1 MNNKTLKYF
10 SVILIIFLFG
20 CSKSIEKSPNIVFIL
35 TDDLAYAD
43 LSSYGSEFIETPNLD
58 KMADDGVKMTS
69 YYAAQAVCSA
79 SRAAILTGCY
89 PNRLG
94 ISGAFGP
101 KSKRGINPDEFL
113 LSEMLKE
120 NNYKTGIFG
129 KWHLGDAEKF
139 LPTNHGFDE
148 FYGILFSNDMWKF
161 HPERPEGY
169 PDDLMLYRNETPIQ
183 SIVDQSDL
191 TKDITDE
198 SIRFIEENKD
208 NQFFLYIAHPQPHVP
223 LFASKDFNGS
233 TGNGLFADVIS
244 EIDFSVGRVIEAL
257 EKNNLTENTIV
268 VFTSDNGPWLSYG
281 DHAGSSGIYRE
292 GKGTAWEGGQ
302 RVPCIIKYP
311 REIKANTIIDEPVMG
326 IDWMPTFS
334 HITGSKLSD
343 NKIDGKNIWP
353 LLTQKENKSPH
364 KELYFYYR
372 QNELHAVR
380 SGNWKL
386 YFPRSYRTLN
396 GKPGGKDGM
405 PVKYEYN
412 EVKSNELYNLKE
424 DPSEMKNVY
433 MENIEKAKE
442 LEKMGENARQELGDA
457 LTSIVGDG
465 VRKIGTI
472 DYFNKCE

>member
-1 MNNKTLKYF
+1 MNNKTLKYL
-10 SVILIIFLFG
+10 STLLVVFLFG
-20 CSKSIEKSPNIVFIL
+20 CSKSTEKSPNIVFIL

-183 SIVDQSDL
+183 SIIDQSNL

-311 REIKANTIIDEPVMG
+311 REIKAKTIIDEPVMG

-334 HITGSKLSD
+334 HITGSELSD

-353 LLTQKENKSPH
+353 LLTQKEDKSPH

-457 LTSIVGDG
+457 LTSRVGDG
-465 VRKIGTI
+465 VRKIGRI
-472 DYFNKCE
+472 D

>member
-1 MNNKTLKYF
+1 MNNKTLKYL
-10 SVILIIFLFG
+10 STLLVLFLFG

-183 SIVDQSDL
+183 SIIDQSDL

-311 REIKANTIIDEPVMG
+311 SEIKAKTIIDEPVMG

-442 LEKMGENARQELGDA
+442 LEKIGENARQELGDA
-457 LTSIVGDG
+457 LTFRVGDG

-472 DYFNKCE
+472 D

>member
-1 MNNKTLKYF
+1 MNNKTLKYL
-10 SVILIIFLFG
+10 STLLVVFLFG
-20 CSKSIEKSPNIVFIL
+20 CSKSTEKSPNIVFIL

-311 REIKANTIIDEPVMG
+311 SEIKAKTIIDEPVMG

-334 HITGSKLSD
+334 HITSSKLST

-364 KELYFYYR
+364 EELYFYYR

-472 DYFNKCE
+472 D

>member
-1 MNNKTLKYF
+1 MKSNNFKNI
-10 SVILIIFLFG
+10 ILILLTFVLG
-20 CSKSIEKSPNIVFIL
+20 CDRNIESPPNIVFIL

-43 LSSYGSEFIETPNLD
+43 LSSYGSEFIKTPNLD
-58 KMADDGVKMTS
+58 KMANEGVKLTS

-101 KSKRGINPDEFL
+101 KSKKGINPDELL
-113 LSEMLKE
+113 LSEMLKN
-120 NNYKTGIFG
+120 NNYKTGVFG

-139 LPTNHGFDE
+139 MPTNHGFDE
-148 FYGILFSNDMWKF
+148 FYGILFSNDMWPY
-161 HPERPEGY
+161 HPEFPNAF
-169 PDDLMLYRNETPIQ
+169 PDDLLLYKNMEPIE
-183 SIVDQSDL
+183 ILVDQSDL
-191 TKDITDE
+191 TKNITDE

-223 LFASKDFNGS
+223 LFASKDFDGS
-233 TGNGLFADVIS
+233 TGEGLFADVIT
-244 EIDFSVGRVIEAL
+244 EIDFSVGRVLDAL
-257 EKNNLTENTIV
+257 EKYNLTENTVV

-311 REIKANTIIDEPVMG
+311 SQIKAGTVIDEPVMG

-334 HITGSKLSD
+334 GLTGSNLSD
-343 NKIDGKNIWP
+343 NKIDGKDIWP
-353 LLTQKENKSPH
+353 LITQKETKSPH

-380 SGNWKL
+380 SGDWKL
-386 YFPRSYRTLN
+386 YFPRTYRSLN
-396 GKPGGKDGM
+396 GNPGGTNGM

-412 EVKSNELYNLKE
+412 EVKSNELYNLKN
-424 DPSEMKNVY
+424 DPSEQNNVY
-433 MENIEKAKE
+433 DENIEVVKK
-442 LEKMGENARQELGDA
+442 LEDIGERARNELGDK
-457 LTSIVGDG
+457 LTSRVGEG
-465 VRKIGTI
+465 VREIGMI
-472 DYFNKCE
+472 D

>member
-1 MNNKTLKYF
+1 MNRFNLYP
-10 SVILIIFLFG
+10 ILFVMIIIFFG
-20 CSKSIEKSPNIVFIL
+20 CNKLKDTPPSIVFIL

-43 LSSYGSEFIETPNLD
+43 LSSYGSEFIDTPNLD
-58 KMADDGVKMTS
+58 KMADDGLKMTS
-69 YYAAQAVCSA
+69 YYAPQAVCSA

-101 KSKRGINPDEFL
+101 KSKRGINPDELL
-113 LSEMLKE
+113 LSEMLQS

-139 LPTNHGFDE
+139 MPTNHGFDE
-148 FYGILFSNDMWKF
+148 FYGILFSNDMWPF
-161 HPERPEGY
+161 HPERPQDY
-169 PDDLMLYRNETPIQ
+169 PNDLMLYRNDKPVQALI
-183 SIVDQSDL
+183 DQSDL
-191 TKDITDE
+191 TKNITDE
-198 SIRFIEENKD
+198 SIRFIEENKN

-223 LFASKDFNGS
+223 LFASKEFQGS
-233 TGNGLFADVIS
+233 TGEGLFADVIS

-257 EKNNLTENTIV
+257 EKNNLSENTIV

-281 DHAGSSGIYRE
+281 DHAGSSGIFRE

-311 REIKANTIIDEPVMG
+311 KEIMPKTIIDEPVMG

-334 HITGSKLSD
+334 FLTGSKLSE

-353 LLTQKENKSPH
+353 LITQKEKKSPH
-364 KELYFYYR
+364 QELYFYYR

-380 SGNWKL
+380 SGDWKL
-386 YFPRSYRTLN
+386 YFPRTYRSLN

-412 EVKSNELYNLKE
+412 TVKSNELYNLIV
-424 DPSEMKNVY
+424 DPRELSNVY
-433 MENIEKAKE
+433 SENMEIAKR
-442 LEKMGENARQELGDA
+442 LEEIGERARNELGDK
-457 LTSIVGDG
+457 LTSREGVG
-465 VRKIGTI
+465 VREIGMI
-472 DYFNKCE
+472 D

>member
-1 MNNKTLKYF
+1 
-10 SVILIIFLFG
+10 
-20 CSKSIEKSPNIVFIL
+20 PNIVFIL

-58 KMADDGVKMTS
+58 KMAEEGVKMTS

-101 KSKRGINPDEFL
+101 KSKRGINPEELL

-161 HPERPEGY
+161 HPERPQDY

-183 SIVDQSDL
+183 SIIDQSDL

-257 EKNNLTENTIV
+257 EKHNLTENTIV

-311 REIKANTIIDEPVMG
+311 KEIKAKTIIDEPVMG

-334 HITGSKLSD
+334 HITRSKLST

-380 SGNWKL
+380 SGDWKL

-396 GKPGGKDGM
+396 GKPGGKDGI
-405 PVKYEYN
+405 PVKYEN
-412 EVKSNELYNLKE
+412 NIVKSNELYNLKE
-424 DPSEMKNVY
+424 DPSETTNIY
-433 MENIEKAKE
+433 SEYIEKAKE

-457 LTSIVGDG
+457 LTSRVGIC
-465 VRKIGTI
+465 VRKNGSI
-472 DYFNKCE
+472 D

>member
-1 MNNKTLKYF
+1 M
-10 SVILIIFLFG
+10 
-20 CSKSIEKSPNIVFIL
+20 
-35 TDDLAYAD
+35 
-43 LSSYGSEFIETPNLD
+43 
-58 KMADDGVKMTS
+58 
-69 YYAAQAVCSA
+69 
-79 SRAAILTGCY
+79 
-89 PNRLG
+89 
-94 ISGAFGP
+94 
-101 KSKRGINPDEFL
+101 
-113 LSEMLKE
+113 
-120 NNYKTGIFG
+120 
-129 KWHLGDAEKF
+129 GDAEKF

-191 TKDITDE
+191 TNDITDE

-311 REIKANTIIDEPVMG
+311 REIKAKTIIDEPVMG

-457 LTSIVGDG
+457 LTSRVGDG

-472 DYFNKCE
+472 D

>member
-1 MNNKTLKYF
+1 MNNKTLKYL
-10 SVILIIFLFG
+10 STLLVIFLFG
-20 CSKSIEKSPNIVFIL
+20 CSKSTEKSPNIVFIL

-129 KWHLGDAEKF
+129 KWHLGDAKKF

-183 SIVDQSDL
+183 SIIDQSDL

-198 SIRFIEENKD
+198 SIRFIKKNKD

-311 REIKANTIIDEPVMG
+311 IEIKANTIIDEPVMG

-364 KELYFYYR
+364 KDLYFYYI

-472 DYFNKCE
+472 D

>member
-1 MNNKTLKYF
+1 MIKTCNNLIILFFILTFLACNNK
-10 SVILIIFLFG
+10 SQ
-20 CSKSIEKSPNIVFIL
+20 EKPNIVFIL

-43 LSSYGSEFIETPNLD
+43 LSSYGSNDIETPFLD
-58 KMADDGVKMTS
+58 KMASDGVKLNS

-101 KSKRGINPDEFL
+101 KSKKGINPNEFL
-113 LSEMLKE
+113 VSEMLKE
-120 NNYKTGIFG
+120 NDYKTGIFG

-161 HPERPEGY
+161 HPERPQDY
-169 PDDLMLYRNETPIQ
+169 PDELMLYRNDNPIQ
-183 SIVDQSDL
+183 PLIDQSDL
-191 TKDITDE
+191 TKNITDE

-223 LFASKDFNGS
+223 LFVSNEFRGR

-244 EIDFSVGRVIEAL
+244 EIDFSVGRVMEAL
-257 EKNNLTENTIV
+257 EKNNLTENTII

-281 DHAGSSGIYRE
+281 DHAGSSGIFRE

-311 REIKANTIIDEPVMG
+311 KEIKANTIIDEPVMG

-334 HITGSKLSD
+334 HITGSKLSN

-353 LLTQKENKSPH
+353 LLTQKQKKSPH

-386 YFPRSYRTLN
+386 YFPRTYRSLN
-396 GKPGGKDGM
+396 GKEGGKNGI
-405 PVKYEYN
+405 PVKYDFN

-424 DPSEMKNVY
+424 DPGESINVY
-433 MENIEKAKE
+433 LQNIEKANE
-442 LEKMGENARQELGDA
+442 LEKMGENARKELGDA
-457 LTSIVGDG
+457 LTNRDGVG

-472 DYFNKCE
+472 D

>member
-1 MNNKTLKYF
+1 MNNKTLKYL
-10 SVILIIFLFG
+10 STLLVLFLFG

-183 SIVDQSDL
+183 SIIDQSDL

-198 SIRFIEENKD
+198 SIRFIEKNKD

-311 REIKANTIIDEPVMG
+311 SEIKANTIIDEPVMG

-353 LLTQKENKSPH
+353 LLTQKVNKSPH

-433 MENIEKAKE
+433 IENIEKAKE

-472 DYFNKCE
+472 D

>member
-1 MNNKTLKYF
+1 MNNKTLKYL
-10 SVILIIFLFG
+10 STLLVLFLFG

-169 PDDLMLYRNETPIQ
+169 PDDLMLYRNDTPIQ
-183 SIVDQSDL
+183 PIIDQSDL

-311 REIKANTIIDEPVMG
+311 REIKAKTIIDEPVMG

-364 KELYFYYR
+364 EELYFYYR

-412 EVKSNELYNLKE
+412 EVKSNELYNL
-424 DPSEMKNVY
+424 
-433 MENIEKAKE
+433 
-442 LEKMGENARQELGDA
+442 
-457 LTSIVGDG
+457 
-465 VRKIGTI
+465 
-472 DYFNKCE
+472 

>member
-1 MNNKTLKYF
+1 MNRFNLNP
-10 SVILIIFLFG
+10 ILFVMIIIFFG
-20 CSKSIEKSPNIVFIL
+20 CNKLEDTPPNIVFIL

-43 LSSYGSEFIETPNLD
+43 LSSYGSEFIDTPNLD
-58 KMADDGVKMTS
+58 KMADDGLKMTS
-69 YYAAQAVCSA
+69 YYAPQAVCSA

-101 KSKRGINPDEFL
+101 KSKRGINPDELL
-113 LSEMLKE
+113 LSEMLQS

-139 LPTNHGFDE
+139 MPTNHGFDE
-148 FYGILFSNDMWKF
+148 FYGILFSNDMWPF
-161 HPERPEGY
+161 HPERPQDY
-169 PDDLMLYRNETPIQ
+169 PNDLMLYRNDKPVQALI
-183 SIVDQSDL
+183 DQSDL
-191 TKDITDE
+191 TKNITDE
-198 SIRFIEENKD
+198 SIRFIEENKN

-223 LFASKDFNGS
+223 LFASKEFQGS
-233 TGNGLFADVIS
+233 TGEGLFADVIS

-257 EKNNLTENTIV
+257 EKNNLSENTIV

-281 DHAGSSGIYRE
+281 DHAGSSGIFRE

-311 REIKANTIIDEPVMG
+311 KEIMPKTIIDEPVMG

-334 HITGSKLSD
+334 FLTGSKLSE

-353 LLTQKENKSPH
+353 LITQKEKKSPH
-364 KELYFYYR
+364 QELYFYYR

-380 SGNWKL
+380 SGDWKL
-386 YFPRSYRTLN
+386 YFPRTYRSLN
-396 GKPGGKDGM
+396 GKQGGKDGM

-412 EVKSNELYNLKE
+412 QVKSNELYNLIV
-424 DPSEMKNVY
+424 DPRELSNVY
-433 MENIEKAKE
+433 SENIEIAKR
-442 LEKMGENARQELGDA
+442 LEEIGERARNELGDK
-457 LTSIVGDG
+457 LTSREGVG
-465 VRKIGTI
+465 VREIGMI
-472 DYFNKCE
+472 D

>member
-1 MNNKTLKYF
+1 MIKTCNNLIILFFILTFLACNNK
-10 SVILIIFLFG
+10 SQ
-20 CSKSIEKSPNIVFIL
+20 EKPNIVFIL

-43 LSSYGSEFIETPNLD
+43 LSSYGSNDIETPFLD
-58 KMADDGVKMTS
+58 KMASDGVKLTS

-101 KSKRGINPDEFL
+101 KSKKGINPNEFL
-113 LSEMLKE
+113 VSEMLKE
-120 NNYKTGIFG
+120 NDYKTGIFG

-161 HPERPEGY
+161 HPERPQDY
-169 PDDLMLYRNETPIQ
+169 PDELMLYRNDNPIQ
-183 SIVDQSDL
+183 PLIDQSDL
-191 TKDITDE
+191 TKNITDE

-223 LFASKDFNGS
+223 LFVSNEFRGR

-244 EIDFSVGRVIEAL
+244 EIDFSVGRVMEAL
-257 EKNNLTENTIV
+257 EKNNLTENTII

-281 DHAGSSGIYRE
+281 DHAGSSGIFRE

-311 REIKANTIIDEPVMG
+311 KEIKANTIIDVPVMG

-334 HITGSKLSD
+334 HITGSKLSN

-353 LLTQKENKSPH
+353 LLTQKQKKSPH

-386 YFPRSYRTLN
+386 YFPRTYRSLN
-396 GKPGGKDGM
+396 GKEGGKNGI
-405 PVKYEYN
+405 PVKYDFN

-424 DPSEMKNVY
+424 DPGESINVY
-433 MENIEKAKE
+433 LQNIEKANE
-442 LEKMGENARQELGDA
+442 LEKMGENARKELGDA
-457 LTSIVGDG
+457 LTNRGGVG

-472 DYFNKCE
+472 N

>member
-1 MNNKTLKYF
+1 MNNKTLKYL
-10 SVILIIFLFG
+10 STLLVLFLFG

-183 SIVDQSDL
+183 SIIDQSDL

-198 SIRFIEENKD
+198 SIRFIEKNKD

-311 REIKANTIIDEPVMG
+311 FEIKANTIIDEPVMG

-442 LEKMGENARQELGDA
+442 LEKIGENARQELGDA
-457 LTSIVGDG
+457 LTFRVGDG

-472 DYFNKCE
+472 D

>member
-10 SVILIIFLFG
+10 SAILIIFLFG

-58 KMADDGVKMTS
+58 KMAEDGVKMTS

-101 KSKRGINPDEFL
+101 KSKIGINPDEFL

-183 SIVDQSDL
+183 SIIDQSDL
-191 TKDITDE
+191 TKEITDE

-311 REIKANTIIDEPVMG
+311 KEIKAKTIIDEPVMG

-364 KELYFYYR
+364 EELYFYYR

-433 MENIEKAKE
+433 MKNIEIAKKM
-442 LEKMGENARQELGDA
+442 EKMGENARQELGDA
-457 LTSIVGDG
+457 LTSRVGDS
-465 VRKIGTI
+465 VRKIGTR
-472 DYFNKCE
+472 D

>member
-1 MNNKTLKYF
+1 MNNKTLKYL
-10 SVILIIFLFG
+10 STLLVLFLFG

-183 SIVDQSDL
+183 SIIDQSDL

-198 SIRFIEENKD
+198 SIRFIEKNKD

-244 EIDFSVGRVIEAL
+244 EIDFSVGRVIQAL

-311 REIKANTIIDEPVMG
+311 SEIKAKTIIDEPVMG

-364 KELYFYYR
+364 EELYFYYR

-472 DYFNKCE
+472 D